1 VKRVAIG
8 LAVVT
13 AIVALLYYATLAGA
27 DTECEVCMH
36 YEGREACRSAVGVGR
51 EEAERTAIATACAL
65 VANGVTATIRC
76 QGLEPVKLAC
86 RPR

>member
-8 LAVVT
+8 LALVA

-27 DTECEVCMH
+27 DTECEACMR
-36 YEGREACRSAVGVGR
+36 YEGREACRTAIGVGR

-65 VANGVTATIRC
+65 VSSGVTGTIRC
-76 QGLEPVKLAC
+76 QALAPVKLEC
-86 RPR
+86 RLR